1 VSATARGAVSGY
13 VREVDDFYRTPQN
26 ATRALLKAIDNWPQ
40 GSVLLDPGC
49 GTGAILQAARTHG
62 FPSHCLVGLEMHHD
76 RAHESR
82 RNGFEVSTCD
92 ALRFPWPDATVVVQ
106 NPPFSLA
113 MEFIEWGLAWMA
125 DDRRRE
131 MAVLIRL
138 NFMASAKRAAFW
150 RKHPADLYVLS
161 SRPSFCLSI
170 KCVSGRPTRP
180 GLNVPCVWHTTLD
193 VDAERPNRCPGCDGK
208 IRVTTSDA
216 TDYCWAVW
224 GPHRGNRWSILETA
238 DA

>member
-1 VSATARGAVSGY
+1 MSATARGAVSGH
-13 VREVDDFYRTPQN
+13 VREVDDFYRTPQS
-26 ATRALLKAIDNWPQ
+26 ATLALLKAIDNWPQ

-76 RAHESR
+76 RAHDAR

-92 ALRFPWPDATVVVQ
+92 ALQSDWPDATVVVQ

-113 MEFIEWGLAWMA
+113 MEFIQAGIAWMA
-125 DDRRRE
+125 DDGIRE

-170 KCVSGRPTRP
+170 QCVQSDRS
-180 GLNVPCVWHTTLD
+180 LNIGCRWHVTLD
-193 VDAERPNRCPGCDGK
+193 VDAERPKKCPDCGGK

-224 GPHRGNRWSILETA
+224 SRHRGNRWSILETP
-238 DA
+238 